1 MTIDLQG
8 MLIKSLE
15 AFDSQ
20 RDRSQQV
27 EVGPSAIGGC
37 RRQVYHILKQSPK
50 VNSETESLASIL
62 GTFIHSGIAEAI
74 KREDPFG
81 DNFIIEQE
89 VTFGNLKGH
98 VDLFI
103 KDLGMVVDWKTTKK
117 TSLRYFPKLQQRMQ
131 VQVYGYLLAQN
142 SHEVKNVALV
152 AIPRDGIMT
161 EIRAHVEPY
170 DEALA
175 LEGLAWLNDLR
186 ALVALNG
193 PAPEPTERLNFCA
206 AYCDFYD
213 PTGEVGCPSTSR

>member
-37 RRQVYHILKQSPK
+37 RRQVYHILKESPK
-50 VNSETESLASIL
+50 VNSDTESLASIL
-62 GTFIHSGIAEAI
+62 GTFIHAGIAEAI

-142 SHEVKNVALV
+142 GHDVKNVALV

-161 EIRAHVEPY
+161 EIRAHVEAY

-206 AYCDFYD
+206 NYCDYYD
-213 PTGEVGCPSTSR
+213 PTGEVGCPSTPR

>member
-20 RDRSQQV
+20 RDRSQHV

-50 VNSETESLASIL
+50 VNSDTESLASIL

-142 SHEVKNVALV
+142 GHEVKNVALV

-161 EIRAHVEPY
+161 EIRAHVEAY

-206 AYCDFYD
+206 AYCDYYD
-213 PTGEVGCPSTSR
+213 PTGEVGCPST

>member
-50 VNSETESLASIL
+50 VNSDTESLASIL
-62 GTFIHSGIAEAI
+62 GTFIHAGIAEAI

-142 SHEVKNVALV
+142 GHEVKNVALV

-206 AYCDFYD
+206 AYCDYYD
-213 PTGEVGCPSTSR
+213 PTGEVGCPSTLK

>member
-1 MTIDLQG
+1 MIDLQG

-20 RDRSQQV
+20 RDRSQQI

-37 RRQVYHILKQSPK
+37 RRQVYHILKESPK
-50 VNSETESLASIL
+50 VNTQTESLASIL

-89 VTFGNLKGH
+89 VIYGNLKGH

-103 KDLGMVVDWKTTKK
+103 KDLGLVVDWKTTKK
-117 TSLRYFPKLQQRMQ
+117 ASLRYFPKLQQRMQ
-131 VQVYGYLLAQN
+131 VQVYGYLLARN
-142 SHEVKNVALV
+142 GHDVKNVSLV
-152 AIPRDGIMT
+152 AIPRDGIMS

-186 ALVALNG
+186 AIVALNAA
-193 PAPEPTERLNFCA
+193 APEPTERLSFCA
-206 AYCDFYD
+206 NYCDYYD
-213 PTGEVGCPSTSR
+213 PTGEIGCPSTSK

>member
-1 MTIDLQG
+1 MIDLQG

-20 RDRSQQV
+20 RDRSQQI

-37 RRQVYHILKQSPK
+37 RRQVYHILKESPK
-50 VNSETESLASIL
+50 VNTETESLASIL
-62 GTFIHSGIAEAI
+62 GTFIHAGIAEAI

-103 KDLGMVVDWKTTKK
+103 KDLGLVVDWKTTKK
-117 TSLRYFPKLQQRMQ
+117 ASLRYFPKLQQRLQ
-131 VQVYGYLLAQN
+131 VQVYGYLLSQN
-142 SHEVKNVALV
+142 GHEVKNVSLV

-175 LEGLAWLNDLR
+175 LEGLTWLNDLR

-206 AYCDFYD
+206 NYCDYYD
-213 PTGEVGCPSTSR
+213 PTGEIGCPSMSK

>member
-1 MTIDLQG
+1 MIDLQG

-50 VNSETESLASIL
+50 VNSDTESLASIL

-89 VTFGNLKGH
+89 VIFGNLKGH

-142 SHEVKNVALV
+142 GHEVKNVALV

-161 EIRAHVEPY
+161 EIRAHVEAY

>member
-1 MTIDLQG
+1 MIDLQG

-50 VNSETESLASIL
+50 VNSNTESLASIL
-62 GTFIHSGIAEAI
+62 GTFIHAGIAEAI

-142 SHEVKNVALV
+142 GHEVKNVALV

-161 EIRAHVEPY
+161 EIRAHVEAY

-206 AYCDFYD
+206 AYCDYYD

>member
-1 MTIDLQG
+1 MIDLQG

-37 RRQVYHILKQSPK
+37 RRQVYHILKESPK
-50 VNSETESLASIL
+50 VNTETESLASIL
-62 GTFIHSGIAEAI
+62 GTFIHAGIAEAI

-81 DNFIIEQE
+81 DNFIIEQQ

-103 KDLGMVVDWKTTKK
+103 KDLGLVVDWKTTKK
-117 TSLRYFPKLQQRMQ
+117 ASLRYFPKLQQRMQ
-131 VQVYGYLLAQN
+131 VQVYGYLLSQN
-142 SHEVKNVALV
+142 GHEVKNVSLV

-206 AYCDFYD
+206 NYCDYYD
-213 PTGEVGCPSTSR
+213 PTGEIGCPSMSK

>member
-50 VNSETESLASIL
+50 VNSDTESLASIL

-142 SHEVKNVALV
+142 GHEVKNVALV

-161 EIRAHVEPY
+161 EIRAHVEAY

-206 AYCDFYD
+206 AYCDYYD
-213 PTGEVGCPSTSR
+213 PTGEVGCPST

>member
-8 MLIKSLE
+8 MLIKSLV

-50 VNSETESLASIL
+50 VNSDTEPLASIL
-62 GTFIHSGIAEAI
+62 GTFIHAGIAEAI

-117 TSLRYFPKLQQRMQ
+117 TALRYFPKLQQRMQ

-142 SHEVKNVALV
+142 GHEVKNVSLV
-152 AIPRDGIMT
+152 AIPRDGIMN

-206 AYCDFYD
+206 SYCDYYD
-213 PTGEVGCPSTSR
+213 PTGEVGCPST

>member
-1 MTIDLQG
+1 MIDLQG

-50 VNSETESLASIL
+50 VNSDTESLASIL
-62 GTFIHSGIAEAI
+62 GTFIHAGIAEAI

-142 SHEVKNVALV
+142 GHEVKNVALV

-161 EIRAHVEPY
+161 EIRAHVEAY

-206 AYCDFYD
+206 AYCDYYD

>member
-1 MTIDLQG
+1 MIDLQG

-142 SHEVKNVALV
+142 GHEVKNVSLV

-193 PAPEPTERLNFCA
+193 PAPEPTERINFCA

>member
-1 MTIDLQG
+1 MIDLQG
-8 MLIKSLE
+8 MLVKSLE
-15 AFDSQ
+15 AYDSQ

-27 EVGPSAIGGC
+27 EVGPSSIGGC

-50 VNSETESLASIL
+50 VNSDTESLASIL
-62 GTFIHSGIAEAI
+62 GTFIHSGISEAI

-89 VTFGNLKGH
+89 VTFGDLKGH

-103 KDLGMVVDWKTTKK
+103 KDQGLVVDWTTTKLK
-117 TSLRYFPKLQQRMQ
+117 SLRYFPKLQQRMQ

-142 SHEVKNVALV
+142 GHEVKNVSLV
-152 AIPRDGIMT
+152 AIPRDGVMA

-175 LEGLAWLNDLR
+175 LEGITWLNDLR
-186 ALVALNG
+186 ALVTLNG
-193 PAPEPTERLNFCA
+193 TPPAPTEGIGFCA
-206 AYCDFYD
+206 NYCDYYD
-213 PTGEVGCPSTSR
+213 PTGEVGCPSTRK

>member
-50 VNSETESLASIL
+50 VNTDTESLASIL

-142 SHEVKNVALV
+142 GHEVKNVALV

-161 EIRAHVEPY
+161 EIRAHVEAY

>member
-1 MTIDLQG
+1 MIDLQG

-15 AFDSQ
+15 AYDSQ

-27 EVGPSAIGGC
+27 EVGPSSIGGC

-50 VNSETESLASIL
+50 VNTDTESLASIM
-62 GTFIHSGIAEAI
+62 GTFIHGGIAEAI

-117 TSLRYFPKLQQRMQ
+117 KSLRYFPKFQQRMQ

-142 SHEVKNVALV
+142 GHDVKNVALV
-152 AIPRDGIMT
+152 AIPRDGIMS

-175 LEGLAWLNDLR
+175 LEGLSWLNELR
-186 ALVALNG
+186 ALVAQNG
-193 PAPEPTERLNFCA
+193 EAPEPSENLGFCA

-213 PTGEVGCPSTSR
+213 PTGEVGCPSTGK

>member
-1 MTIDLQG
+1 MIDLQG

-20 RDRSQQV
+20 RDRSQQI

-37 RRQVYHILKQSPK
+37 RRQVYHILKESPK
-50 VNSETESLASIL
+50 VNTQTESLASIL
-62 GTFIHSGIAEAI
+62 GTFIHAGIAEAI

-103 KDLGMVVDWKTTKK
+103 KDLGLVVDWKTTKK
-117 TSLRYFPKLQQRMQ
+117 ASLRYFPKLQQRLQ
-131 VQVYGYLLAQN
+131 VQVYGYLLSQN
-142 SHEVKNVALV
+142 GHEVKNVSLV

-175 LEGLAWLNDLR
+175 LEGLTWLNDLR
-186 ALVALNG
+186 ALVAQNG

-206 AYCDFYD
+206 NYCDYYD
-213 PTGEVGCPSTSR
+213 PTGEIGCPSMSK

>member
-1 MTIDLQG
+1 MIDLQG

-50 VNSETESLASIL
+50 VNTDTESLASIL

-142 SHEVKNVALV
+142 GHEVKNVSLV
-152 AIPRDGIMT
+152 AIPRDGIMN

-175 LEGLAWLNDLR
+175 LEGLTWLNDLR

-193 PAPEPTERLNFCA
+193 PAPEPTERVNFCA
-206 AYCDFYD
+206 SYCDYYD
-213 PTGEVGCPSTSR
+213 PTGEVGCPSTLK

>member
-1 MTIDLQG
+1 MIDLQG

-50 VNSETESLASIL
+50 VNSDTESLASIL
-62 GTFIHSGIAEAI
+62 GTFIHAGIAEAI

-142 SHEVKNVALV
+142 GHEVKNVALV

-161 EIRAHVEPY
+161 EIRAHVEAY

-193 PAPEPTERLNFCA
+193 PVPEPTERLNFCA

>member
-50 VNSETESLASIL
+50 VNSDTESLASIL

-142 SHEVKNVALV
+142 GHEVKNVALV

>member
-1 MTIDLQG
+1 MIDLQG

-27 EVGPSAIGGC
+27 EVGPSSIGGC

-50 VNSETESLASIL
+50 VNSDTESLASIL

-142 SHEVKNVALV
+142 GHEVKNVALV

-161 EIRAHVEPY
+161 EIRAHVEAY

-186 ALVALNG
+186 ALVTLNG

>member
-1 MTIDLQG
+1 
-8 MLIKSLE
+8 
-15 AFDSQ
+15 
-20 RDRSQQV
+20 
-27 EVGPSAIGGC
+27 
-37 RRQVYHILKQSPK
+37 
-50 VNSETESLASIL
+50 LASIL
-62 GTFIHSGIAEAI
+62 GTFIHAGIAEAI

-103 KDLGMVVDWKTTKK
+103 KDLGIVVDWKTTKK
-117 TSLRYFPKLQQRMQ
+117 TSLRDFPKMQQRMQ

-142 SHEVKNVALV
+142 GHEVKHVSLV
-152 AIPRDGIMT
+152 AIPRDGIMN

-206 AYCDFYD
+206 SYCDYYD
-213 PTGEVGCPSTSR
+213 PTGEVGCPSTQK

>member
-1 MTIDLQG
+1 MIDLQG

-27 EVGPSAIGGC
+27 EVGPSSIGGC
-37 RRQVYHILKQSPK
+37 RRQVYHILKESPK
-50 VNSETESLASIL
+50 VNTETESLASIL
-62 GTFIHSGIAEAI
+62 GTFIHAGIAEAI

-103 KDLGMVVDWKTTKK
+103 KDLGLVVDWKTTKK
-117 TSLRYFPKLQQRMQ
+117 ASLRYFPKMQQRLQ
-131 VQVYGYLLAQN
+131 VQVYGYLLSQN
-142 SHEVKNVALV
+142 GHDVKNVSLV

-206 AYCDFYD
+206 NYCDYYD
-213 PTGEVGCPSTSR
+213 PTGEIGCPSMNK

>member
-1 MTIDLQG
+1 MIDLQG

-15 AFDSQ
+15 AYDSQ

-27 EVGPSAIGGC
+27 EVGPSSIGGC
-37 RRQVYHILKQSPK
+37 RRQVYHILKQTPK
-50 VNSETESLASIL
+50 VNTETESLASIL
-62 GTFIHSGIAEAI
+62 GTFIHAGIADSI

-103 KDLGMVVDWKTTKK
+103 KDLGLVVDWKTTKK
-117 TSLRYFPKLQQRMQ
+117 ASLRYFPKMQQRLQ
-131 VQVYGYLLAQN
+131 VQVYGYLLSQN
-142 SHEVKNVALV
+142 GHEVKNVSLV

-170 DEALA
+170 DENLA

-186 ALVALNG
+186 ALVAMNG
-193 PAPEPTERLNFCA
+193 PAPEPTERLSFCA
-206 AYCDFYD
+206 NYCDYYD
-213 PTGEVGCPSTSR
+213 PTGEIGCPSMSK